1 MTDTMSVME
10 LIKADT
16 LLVYSLEVGDLIN
29 HENEIV
35 EIIDISQD
43 QTGDNYYL
51 TLINDFGEETVAS
64 YSYDSFVDFYVMIE

>member
-1 MTDTMSVME
+1 MSVME

>member
-64 YSYDSFVDFYVMIE
+64 YSYDYFVDFYVMIE